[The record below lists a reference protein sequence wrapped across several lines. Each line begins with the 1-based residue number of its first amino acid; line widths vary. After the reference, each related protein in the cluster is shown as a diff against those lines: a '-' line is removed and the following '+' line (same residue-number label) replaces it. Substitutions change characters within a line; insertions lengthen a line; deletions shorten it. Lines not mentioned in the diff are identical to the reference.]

1 MNHNP
6 MIPLITLLEILH
18 DQFEPEEQRRLEIKV
33 RKDSAAFAR
42 LQQLQATVR
51 STTSLNLNE
60 KSLASTDQEYE
71 LQRIAAFLDGTL
83 SDEESLAFESECW
96 ASESL
101 LHDVVVL
108 FHSGL
113 QSHASSKTNSNTSA
127 PPAQQQQQLR
137 ERLVGLF
144 PTQPPVGVGLDG
156 EETGAPVVVTERSSQ
171 KVDPTFFN
179 VTKAAIAIA
188 AALAIVALSI
198 VIANWNTITIQP
210 QTVIEAPKAPEDV
223 DERIM
228 PPTIVDSEHRNEVE
242 GGPDSLDPEQIVDV
256 PNTDEQPG
264 DVEKKQPDFFEPKT
278 QVVQSPDAPTGNNN
292 PNDVPMPRS
301 PKVVDD
307 GTVKPAARQAKL
319 QWSWTRIEG
328 LIATQTDK
336 SDRWSGASAGDGS
349 SNQPDERINADRFL
363 AMECKV
369 LPLSWGQAKVTGM
382 GSWTIAENTDFSV
395 QPIPAQRTKN
405 KLEPESYS
413 SYRSEDVIGAKINL
427 RRGGLAI
434 SGANVDSAFLIETTT
449 GNWRIRIT
457 DPKTVLIVEQLPT
470 SRLVV
475 QNGSISVNGK
485 ELKARQQLVQSGE
498 GQLEQTSNRKSIK
511 WVRKPVNK
519 FPSKRLSAQ
528 WQASRDLF
536 ADLSLDE
543 IDSEDQPLVR
553 FALATIDPPGQAKLY
568 LANVLPEVR
577 AEGIQWLLAYGSNPP
592 QLRKLAGDLATEFNS
607 PGIARALPRLVLAIQ
622 AKRWPVKADSELLLK
637 GLQNRDVSVR
647 RLSHSLLVHM
657 FGASESYDP
666 ESKPAIL
673 KEQASKW
680 RAAVNKLYR
689 RVENARQ

>member
-33 RKDSAAFAR
+33 REDSTAFAR

-51 STTSLNLNE
+51 SITTLNLNE

-113 QSHASSKTNSNTSA
+113 QSHALSKTDSNASA
-127 PPAQQQQQLR
+127 PPAQRQLR

-144 PTQPPVGVGLDG
+144 PDESPVGVRLNG
-156 EETGAPVVVTERSSQ
+156 EETGAPVGVSERSSQ
-171 KVDPTFFN
+171 KVKLTLSN
-179 VTKAAIAIA
+179 VAKAAIAIA
-188 AALAIVALSI
+188 AVLAMVALSI
-198 VIANWNTITIQP
+198 VIANWNAMTIQP
-210 QTVIEAPKAPEDV
+210 QTVIEAPQAPEDV

-228 PPTIVDSEHRNEVE
+228 PPTIVDSEHRDHVE
-242 GGPDSLDPEQIVDV
+242 SGPDSLDREQIADV
-256 PNTDEQPG
+256 PNTDDQPRDVEEPQPG
-264 DVEKKQPDFFEPKT
+264 FFKPKT
-278 QVVQSPDAPTGNNN
+278 QIVQSPDGLPSNSL
-292 PNDVPMPRS
+292 PNDRPTPRP
-301 PKVVDD
+301 PKLVDD

-319 QWSWTRIEG
+319 QWSWNRIEG
-328 LIATQTDK
+328 LIATRTGRSK
-336 SDRWSGASAGDGS
+336 RWSGASAEDGS
-349 SNQPDERINADRFL
+349 SNQPDERINADRIL

-382 GSWTIAENTDFSV
+382 GNWTVAENTDFSV
-395 QPIPAQRTKN
+395 RPIPAQRTKN
-405 KLEPESYS
+405 KLEPESHS
-413 SYRSEDVIGAKINL
+413 SYRSEDVLGAKINL

-434 SGANVDSAFLIETTT
+434 SGANVNSAFLIETAT

-457 DPKTVLIVEQLPT
+457 DPETVLVVEQLST

-485 ELKARQQLVQSGE
+485 ELKARQQLIRSAE
-498 GQLEQTSNRKSIK
+498 GQLEQMPNRKAIK
-511 WVRKPVNK
+511 WVKKPVNK

-536 ADLSLDE
+536 TDLSPDA

-622 AKRWPVKADSELLLK
+622 AKRWPVKADTELLLK

-657 FGASESYDP
+657 FGALENFNP
-666 ESKPAIL
+666 ESKPTVL